1 MRLIDSSEARAI
13 DSFVIEELGIPS
25 AVLMENAALA
35 AGEVLEERFG
45 AALRVSLIC
54 GAGNNGGDGLA
65 LARHLHSRGREVV
78 VLLCASRHDLR
89 GDAALQAG
97 VLEAMALDLSEV
109 SGETYESALQQ
120 VAGSDLVVDALFGT
134 GLSRPIEGWRA
145 ALIEGVNAQR
155 VPVLSLDLPSG
166 LPATSSTMTGTCI
179 DAVATVS
186 FFAPKPSL
194 VLPPS
199 ASRAGEVY
207 VADLGVPESALGRIP
222 PRAHLT
228 TAADLRVPRRAAESH
243 KGSFGHLVVAAGS
256 HGKSGAA
263 VLAARGALR
272 TGVGLLTVAT
282 PEALLSEVEHGCV
295 EAMTLALAAAGSSSL
310 GEEAASTLLSFVAGK
325 DALTLGPGLGNDE
338 GTAEW
343 ARGVALAAKVPLV
356 LDADGVNAFAGRA
369 EELASRRAETVLTPH
384 PGELGRL
391 LSRPTPRG
399 SEDRFEAATAA
410 AAQTGA
416 VVVLKGHRTVIATPS
431 GLLFVNSTGN
441 PGMATAGSGDVLAG
455 VLGGLLA
462 QGLDALTASRTAV
475 YLHGLAGDL
484 AAAKL
489 GQAGVLAGDL
499 AELLPEASL
508 RVSGYT
514 ASPRRGLA
522 HPVAEAEVQRL
533 LA

>member
-1 MRLIDSSEARAI
+1 
-13 DSFVIEELGIPS
+13 
-25 AVLMENAALA
+25 MENAALA
-35 AGEVLEERFG
+35 AGEVLEARFG

-97 VLEAMALDLSEV
+97 VLEAMTLDLSEV

-155 VPVLSLDLPSG
+155 VPVISLDLPSG

-207 VADLGVPESALGRIP
+207 VADLGVPESALGRIA
-222 PRAHLT
+222 PRVHLT

-256 HGKSGAA
+256 HGKSGAG
-263 VLAARGALR
+263 VLAARGAVEDGSRLTHRCDPRGSSFGGRARLR
-272 TGVGLLTVAT
+272 RGDDAGVGRSRLVITGRGRGEHSSELRGGEGCPHSRTRPGERRRDCGVGTGGGACCEGSFGARRGRCQCICRTRGGVGVA
-282 PEALLSEVEHGCV
+282 PSRDGLD
-295 EAMTLALAAAGSSSL
+295 AASGGAGSSSL
-310 GEEAASTLLSFVAGK
+310 PADTSGQ
-325 DALTLGPGLGNDE
+325 
-338 GTAEW
+338 
-343 ARGVALAAKVPLV
+343 RGSLR
-356 LDADGVNAFAGRA
+356 GRYG
-369 EELASRRAETVLTPH
+369 SRRP
-384 PGELGRL
+384 
-391 LSRPTPRG
+391 RPAR
-399 SEDRFEAATAA
+399 SSF
-410 AAQTGA
+410 
-416 VVVLKGHRTVIATPS
+416 
-431 GLLFVNSTGN
+431 
-441 PGMATAGSGDVLAG
+441 
-455 VLGGLLA
+455 
-462 QGLDALTASRTAV
+462 
-475 YLHGLAGDL
+475 
-484 AAAKL
+484 
-489 GQAGVLAGDL
+489 
-499 AELLPEASL
+499 
-508 RVSGYT
+508 
-514 ASPRRGLA
+514 
-522 HPVAEAEVQRL
+522 
-533 LA
+533 